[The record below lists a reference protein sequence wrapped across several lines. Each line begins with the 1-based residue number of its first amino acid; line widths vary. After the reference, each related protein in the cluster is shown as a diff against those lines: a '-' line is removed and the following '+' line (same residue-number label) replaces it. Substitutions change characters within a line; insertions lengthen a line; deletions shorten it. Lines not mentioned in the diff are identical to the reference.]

1 MEVINAV
8 GRRKASVARVF
19 MSKGKGEIL
28 INEKSLADYFPIMFH
43 QNSVLKPLQITESAK
58 EFDIKLN
65 CDGGGVKGQA
75 EAAQLAIARALV
87 KFNAEWKSA
96 LRTAKC
102 MTRNSKEVE
111 RKKPGRRKARRS
123 SQFSKR

>member
-8 GRRKASVARVF
+8 GRRKTSVARIF

-28 INEKSLADYFPIMFH
+28 INEKSLADYFPVMFH
-43 QNSVLKPLQITESAK
+43 QNSVMKPLQVTEMVS
-58 EFDIKLN
+58 EFNIKLN
-65 CDGGGVKGQA
+65 CTGGGVKGQA

-87 KFNAEWKSA
+87 KYNAELKPT
-96 LRTAKC
+96 LRTNNC

-111 RKKPGRRKARRS
+111 RKKPGLRKARKS

>member
-8 GRRKASVARVF
+8 GRRKSSVARVF

-28 INEKSLADYFPIMFH
+28 INNKSLVDYFPIMFH
-43 QNSVLKPLQITESAK
+43 QNSVLKPLQVTESAK
-58 EFDIKLN
+58 DFDIKLN

-96 LRTAKC
+96 LRTANC

-111 RKKPGRRKARRS
+111 RKKPGLRKARRS